1 MSAAPAPA
9 ASPVRLVLRLSA
21 LDLRPLPEAVP
32 SARLHAK
39 AVLMAWGLRGQAA
52 DAELVTSELVTNGVR
67 YAIEDA
73 AGGEPFPV
81 RLRLSAQTDGG
92 TIHGVVIEV
101 WDSHPALPECASGQ
115 PSEAT
120 GGRGLLLVEALSSK
134 WGASPTRGGGK
145 VVFAVIGN

>member
-1 MSAAPAPA
+1 
-9 ASPVRLVLRLSA
+9 
-21 LDLRPLPEAVP
+21 
-32 SARLHAK
+32 
-39 AVLMAWGLRGQAA
+39 MACVMRSR
-52 DAELVTSELVTNGVR
+52 TPP
-67 YAIEDA
+67 
-73 AGGEPFPV
+73 GGEPFPV